1 MRTSR
6 LFAVAPLGLAVA
18 LLSCFGGP
26 PNAPVSGTLGPAAE
40 GRGGHA
46 KTTFAVVFAG
56 PRGTVVDL
64 EQPAITVLF
73 NHAAHDPD
81 AESTAGLPAAT
92 VTTEDG
98 RAVAGA
104 WQWVGTHGLLFAPD
118 RPLAGSTRF
127 DVTVAAGARSLGGEV
142 LAADYRFEFATARP
156 AVERTVPAEGDTHV
170 RPDTAFRIEFNEPM
184 DPAVVERAARLVA
197 RSRPDDTPRPVAVRG
212 SHPTSGAHP
221 ERVILL
227 APAQALPH
235 DSAVELVLA
244 KGLHGDGPLGT
255 TAERS
260 LGFRTYG
267 PIRLADVRCPRATG
281 PRCQAHRD
289 FTLVL
294 TNAVDP
300 DEFKAHFKAA
310 DLPRR
315 KAAAPDPKA
324 RKPGPSPEQR
334 VAADPDFGK
343 RYHLKVTAGLRDAF
357 GQALDRDLTFDV
369 DTEAPFV
376 AGGKPVVAGTNV
388 ASAASAAPPD
398 EPTDSSE
405 PQPARGPPAL
415 SPDDPRPH
423 RARLDYD
430 LTIGLQGHVLE
441 ALAGGPGQ
449 SSRPAGH
456 KVPIGA
462 MNIPSYAMT
471 ASKLREDEVLQWLDK
486 ASNGA
491 GDTGNGSAPPRT
503 WTWVNPGAPENVRA
517 VQTIDLDALLGGPSA
532 RAGARGAALLAVALP
547 GNMGDPTASLVTVT
561 DLAVTAKLS
570 RYGGLVWVTKLSD
583 GAPVANAS
591 VAIRKAG
598 KPELYAT
605 TTDGSGLATIP
616 SERFSAVTEAGQID
630 GAAVLFVRKDDD
642 WTYQRVERAA
652 ASYRSGVDVDLEQR
666 GAWAG
671 IVYTDRGVY
680 RPGETLKLGGV
691 FRRVDAAGIKVV
703 SGEAVRVTVTDAEGE
718 TVFDGRAQLDAFG
731 EIALDVPIP
740 KTSHLGEAR
749 IAATLG
755 RKNGDAFEQQ
765 VLLAAYKASEFKVG
779 VDPDRQ
785 DYVRGDKA
793 RFDVHAEYLFGAP
806 MGTAPL
812 HNHVSRGSAPFE
824 PPHTE
829 GFVTS
834 DEVNVLDHPETNPNA
849 GELRV
854 DDGQLDDDGRYQA
867 SVDLDLPRMRG
878 PELVTFE
885 TEVEDLTHQTVAKRA
900 AVRVHPAAFYL
911 GVARPTTRFV
921 AVGAS
926 VPAKIAAFDP
936 QGARVPG
943 VKAKVELV
951 RRTWTGVV
959 EDVAASVPRR
969 RSRVVDDVVGAC
981 DVTTIAQAAAASSCP
996 LAVREP
1002 GFYILRARSKDARGN
1017 DVGASTSFYA
1027 VDDRSD
1033 APAAAVAWAD
1043 PDARGLKLE
1052 TDKKQYEAGDVARVL
1067 VRNPFKRA
1075 GALVTVERAGVL
1087 WSKVVTLDGPMP
1099 VVEVPVSAQY
1109 FPNAFIAVHLVRG
1122 RVQSAPD
1129 APGAADVGAPDFRV
1143 GVTSIEVNPETHRL
1157 KVKVATDRP
1166 EYRPGDE
1173 VDADVAVTDRE
1184 GRAARAEVTFYAV
1197 DEGVLMLTGY
1207 QTPDPLPPFTADQRL
1222 AVFSLE
1228 SREALARI
1236 LPMKNGERIQPLG
1249 YEFAETGQD
1258 DKGGSGGGGGSDVRA
1273 DFKTTAYFDAGRI
1286 TSNEGRAH
1294 YRFKLPDNLTTFRLM
1309 AVVAGDDRFGA
1320 GDATIT
1326 TNRKLM
1332 ARPAMPRIVR
1342 AGDAFEAGVMVS
1354 SRDLGPAAV
1363 DVTLDVQIDGKR
1375 VALAG
1380 AASRRV
1386 QVPKGGSVEVR
1397 FPVKAD
1403 APGKATFEFA
1413 LAGAGEKDRVRVERS
1428 VELPVD
1434 IETSSIYG
1442 ETTTAAAVAIG
1453 ELKGVRNDRGGL
1465 EVHLAS
1471 TALVGLKTSF
1481 DRAIDYPYGCT
1492 EQLTSRILPLLVLP
1506 EMARL
1511 YGVRMP
1517 AKVEDVVDEAIGDL
1531 FDHQRGSGGFG
1542 FWEDDPVV
1550 PWLSAYAM
1558 LAVETA
1564 AKKGYFVPKGARDS
1578 GIAYLRQV
1586 LDQTRIGDGADE
1598 GDEAQ
1603 PADPEETGDAPRAAV
1618 AGGDVGPVGSED
1630 KPKRAYA
1637 TLAFVADVLASLGQ
1651 ADPGYL
1657 NRLFDARAHRPLFTQ
1672 AVLLHAMALAHMP
1685 AAELD
1690 ALVKEIEARVR
1701 VDGASA
1707 YVDEAD
1713 TLYADFLD
1721 SPSRTTALALR
1732 ALVAARPRD
1741 PLAPRLARGLLDHR
1755 VNGAWRS
1762 TQENVWA
1769 LLALDDYRR
1778 AAEPGTP
1785 NFDARVFLGSA
1796 RVGDGAFHGSSV
1808 ADQAVSLD
1816 AERALGGAR
1825 PLTFEVTGQ
1834 GTLFYSAELT
1844 YASAALPSR
1853 ADDQGFFVQKRLRAL
1868 RPEELGAAARVIPKS
1883 SEPRAPAGE
1892 LVLVDLLLESAEPR
1906 EQVVIDDPLPAGL
1919 EPIDF
1924 ALDTS
1929 AASQDLDRRAP
1940 PDPADEAHPRRDYG
1954 AFREVEGIHREQHDD
1969 RVLTFIPHVDPGLYH
1984 FQYLARATTPG
1995 DFVVPPTR
2003 AECMY
2008 APDVRGRTA
2017 ATRFTVGPAAPKV
2030 ARPTP
2035 KS

>member
-6 LFAVAPLGLAVA
+6 FFALALPGLAVV

-26 PNAPVSGTLGPAAE
+26 PNAPVSGALGPAAD
-40 GRGGHA
+40 GRRAHA
-46 KTTFAVVFAG
+46 RTGFAVVFSG
-56 PRGTVVDL
+56 PRGTVADL

-81 AESTAGLPAAT
+81 SESTAGLPAVT

-98 RAVAGA
+98 RPVAGA

-118 RPLAGSTRF
+118 RPLPGSTRF
-127 DVTVAAGARSLGGEV
+127 DVTVAAGARSLDDEP
-142 LAADYRFEFATARP
+142 LSADHRFEFATVRP
-156 AVERTVPAEGDTHV
+156 AVERTVPAEGAADV
-170 RPDTAFRIEFNEPM
+170 RPDAWFRVEFNQPM
-184 DPAVVERAARLVA
+184 DPGVVERASRLTVRA
-197 RSRPDDTPRPVAVRG
+197 RSDQAPRPVAVRA
-212 SHPTSGAHP
+212 SHPATGAHP
-221 ERVILL
+221 ERVVLL
-227 APAQALPH
+227 TPAQPLPL
-235 DSAVELVLA
+235 DSAIELALA

-255 TAERS
+255 TTDRS
-260 LGFRTYG
+260 LAFRTYG

-315 KAAAPDPKA
+315 KPAASDAKA
-324 RKPGPSPEQR
+324 SRRTGPSPEQR

-343 RYHLKVTAGLRDAF
+343 RYHLKITAGLRDVF
-357 GQALDRDLTFDV
+357 GQALDRDLAFDV

-376 AGGKPVVAGTNV
+376 AAGKPVAP
-388 ASAASAAPPD
+388 ASSAPPAAND
-398 EPTDSSE
+398 DASETGEPRPE
-405 PQPARGPPAL
+405 PAPPAP
-415 SPDDPRPH
+415 SADDPRPH
-423 RARLDYD
+423 RARLDYE
-430 LTIGLQGHVLE
+430 LAIGLRGHVVE
-441 ALAGGPGQ
+441 ALAGGRAGQPPGVRLASHQ
-449 SSRPAGH
+449 
-456 KVPIGA
+456 VPIGA

-471 ASKLREDEVLQWLDK
+471 ASRLREDEVLDWLDK
-486 ASNGA
+486 ASNGS
-491 GDTGNGSAPPRT
+491 GDGPGAAPRK
-503 WTWVNPGAPENVRA
+503 WSWVNPGAPQNVRA
-517 VQTIDLDALLGGPSA
+517 VQTVDLDALLAGPGGS
-532 RAGARGAALLAVALP
+532 ARGAALLAVALP
-547 GNMGDPTASLVTVT
+547 GGMADPTSALVTVT
-561 DLAVTAKLS
+561 DLAMTAELS
-570 RYGGLVWVTKLSD
+570 RYGGLVWVTRLSD
-583 GAPVANAS
+583 GAPVANAAVS
-591 VAIRKAG
+591 VRKAG
-598 KPELYAT
+598 KPDLYAT
-605 TTDGSGLATIP
+605 TTDASGLATIP
-616 SERFSAVTEAGQID
+616 ADRFSAVTDAGQID
-630 GAAVLFVRKDDD
+630 GAAVLFARKDDD

-666 GAWAG
+666 GAWSG
-671 IVYTDRGVY
+671 MIYTDRGVY

-703 SGEAVRVTVTDAEGE
+703 AGESVRVAVTDAEGE
-718 TVFDGRAQLDAFG
+718 TVFDGRAQLDPFG
-731 EIALDVPIP
+731 EIALDVPVP
-740 KTSHLGEAR
+740 KTSHLGDAR

-765 VLLAAYKASEFKVG
+765 VLLAAYKASEFKVA
-779 VDPDRQ
+779 VDADKK
-785 DYVRGDKA
+785 DYVRGDVA

-812 HNHVSRGSAPFE
+812 HNHVSRAFAPFE
-824 PPHTE
+824 PPHAE

-834 DEVNVLDHPETNPNA
+834 DEANVLDHPETNPNA

-854 DDGQLDDDGRYQA
+854 DDGRLDDDGRYAA

-911 GVARPTTRFV
+911 GVANPATRFV

-926 VPAKIAAFDP
+926 VPARVAAFDP
-936 QGARVPG
+936 AGARVPG
-943 VKAKVELV
+943 AKAKVELV

-959 EDVAASVPRR
+959 EDVAASSPRR
-969 RSRVVDDVVGAC
+969 RSRVVDDVVGGC
-981 DVTTIAQAAAASSCP
+981 ELTTTAQAAAAASCS
-996 LAVREP
+996 LTVREP
-1002 GFYILRARSKDARGN
+1002 GYYILRARSKDARGN

-1027 VDDRSD
+1027 VDDRAD
-1033 APAAAVAWAD
+1033 APATAVAWAD

-1075 GALVTVERAGVL
+1075 DALVTVERAGVL
-1087 WSKVVTLDGPMP
+1087 WSRVVTLEGPMP
-1099 VVEVPVSAQY
+1099 VVEVPIGPQY

-1122 RVQSAPD
+1122 RVQPAPD
-1129 APGAADVGAPDFRV
+1129 APAAADVGAPDFRV
-1143 GVTSIEVNPETHRL
+1143 GVTPIEVNPETHRL
-1157 KVKVATDRP
+1157 RVKIATDRP

-1184 GRAARAEVTFYAV
+1184 GRGARAEVTFYAV

-1207 QTPDPLPPFTADQRL
+1207 ATPDPLPPFTADQRL

-1249 YEFAETGQD
+1249 YEFAETSQD
-1258 DKGGSGGGGGSDVRA
+1258 DKGGSGGGGGQDVRA
-1273 DFKTTAYFDAGRI
+1273 DFKTTAYFDAGRV

-1294 YRFKLPDNLTTFRLM
+1294 YKFKLPDNLTTFRLM
-1309 AVVAGDDRFGA
+1309 AVVAAEDRFGA

-1326 TNRKLM
+1326 TNRRLM

-1342 AGDAFEAGVMVS
+1342 AGDAFEAGVIVS
-1354 SRDLGPAAV
+1354 SRDLGATAV
-1363 DVTLDVQIDGKR
+1363 DVVLDAKG
-1375 VALAG
+1375 VAIVG

-1413 LAGAGEKDRVRVERS
+1413 VAGAGEKDRVRVERS

-1434 IETSSIYG
+1434 VETSSVYG
-1442 ETTTAAAVAIG
+1442 ETTTTAAVAIG
-1453 ELKGVRNDRGGL
+1453 DLKDVRKDQGGL

-1517 AKVEDVVDEAIGDL
+1517 AKVDDVVDGGVGDL
-1531 FDHQRGSGGFG
+1531 LAHQRGSGGFG
-1542 FWEDDPVV
+1542 YWDDDAVV

-1578 GIAYLRQV
+1578 GVAYLRQV
-1586 LDQTRIGDGADE
+1586 LDQTRIGDGSDE

-1603 PADPEETGDAPRAAV
+1603 PSDPEESAGEPPAAN
-1618 AGGDVGPVGSED
+1618 AAGDVALED
-1630 KPKRAYA
+1630 RPKRAYA
-1637 TLAFVADVLASLGQ
+1637 TLVFVADVLASLGQ

-1672 AVLLHAMALAHMP
+1672 ALLLHAMAIAHMP
-1685 AAELD
+1685 AAEID
-1690 ALVKEIEARVR
+1690 ALVREIKARVR
-1701 VDGASA
+1701 ADAASA

-1713 TLYADFLD
+1713 SLYADFLD
-1721 SPSRTTALALR
+1721 SPSRTTALVLR
-1732 ALVAARPRD
+1732 ALVAARTAD
-1741 PLAPRLARGLLDHR
+1741 VLAPRLARGLLDHR
-1755 VNGAWRS
+1755 LNGAWRS

-1769 LLALDDYRR
+1769 LLALDDYRH
-1778 AAEPGTP
+1778 AAESAAP
-1785 NFDARVFLGSA
+1785 NFDARVFLGSS
-1796 RVGDGAFHGSSV
+1796 RVGDAAFHGSSV
-1808 ADQAVSLD
+1808 LDQGVSLD
-1816 AERALGGAR
+1816 AEHALDGSRA
-1825 PLTFEVTGQ
+1825 LTFEVAGQ
-1834 GTLFYSAELT
+1834 GRLFYSAELT
-1844 YASAALPSR
+1844 YASSALPSK

-1868 RPEELGAAARVIPKS
+1868 RPEDLASAARVLPKGS
-1883 SEPRAPAGE
+1883 DPRAPAGD
-1892 LVLVDLLLESAEPR
+1892 LVLVDLILESAEPR

-1929 AASQDLDRRAP
+1929 AAAQDLDRRAP
-1940 PDPADEAHPRRDYG
+1940 PDPADQARPRLDYG
-1954 AFREVEGIHREQHDD
+1954 AFRDAEGIHREARDD
-1969 RVLTFIPHVDPGLYH
+1969 RMLTFIPHVDPGLYH

-2017 ATRFTVGPAAPKV
+2017 AARFAVGPAAPK
-2030 ARPTP
+2030 APRPRSKP
-2035 KS
+2035 